1 MTEFFRRVSQKLQCL
16 VIELDRQRGLWIDED
31 DCIGRLLEERMVK
44 RRSGLKFIYR
54 QMHPG

>member
-31 DCIGRLLEERMVK
+31 DCIRRLLEERMV
-44 RRSGLKFIYR
+44 
-54 QMHPG
+54 